1 MICRLGLAAL
11 LTLFAL
17 PVLAASESEE
27 LQIRTLPPEPKRPPV
42 ESDED
47 AEPDVRIIRRK
58 DAVIEEY
65 RVNGEL
71 RAVKVIPVRG
81 PEYYLIDT
89 DGDGRLDTR
98 SSELDDDILVP
109 GWVIFSW

>member
-1 MICRLGLAAL
+1 MISRLVLAAL
-11 LTLFAL
+11 LALLAL
-17 PVLAASESEE
+17 PVLAASQSEE
-27 LQIRTLPPEPKRPPV
+27 LQIRTLPPEPKRPPA

-65 RVNGEL
+65 RVNGQL
-71 RAVKVIPVRG
+71 RAVKVIPAQG

-89 DGDGRLDTR
+89 DGDGQVDTR
-98 SSELDDDILVP
+98 TDELSDDILVP